1 MSLYVKLSW
10 EVVKGD
16 NETGAKARRKQ
27 KDSSITGAH
36 IVWDGANVVEEH
48 AKVIECQET
57 SIRSL
62 LGIPPEEIQYLRTAR
77 SSSLVETPLADLTL
91 YHQLSLLYLV
101 LTTEEGLCN

>member
-1 MSLYVKLSW
+1 L
-10 EVVKGD
+10 
-16 NETGAKARRKQ
+16 
-27 KDSSITGAH
+27 
-36 IVWDGANVVEEH
+36 NVVEEH

-57 SIRSL
+57 LIWSL
-62 LGIPPEEIQYLRTAR
+62 LGIPPEEIQYLRTTR